1 MFDIFTGP
9 AKRVIIVAESEAVAL
24 GHDFIGPEHLLIGL
38 AEVSEGLAGQVLAER
53 GVTPGQVRGEA
64 ARLLAAAGFGG
75 SGPGAADALAAI
87 GIDVQEIQRRADA
100 TFGPGQFQFPR
111 PVFTPRA
118 KTILEQSL
126 AEARGLGHDYIGTE
140 HVLLA
145 LLAENDDA
153 GPAQPDSGA
162 RPDGGT
168 RPDGDAGPDSAAR
181 PDGEALTR
189 GIAILGGAGA
199 DPAALRQAVLARLIP
214 QPS

>member
-1 MFDIFTGP
+1 VFDIFTGP

-24 GHDFIGPEHLLIGL
+24 GHDFIGPEHVLIGL

-64 ARLLAAAGFGG
+64 ARLLAEAGFGG
-75 SGPGAADALAAI
+75 SRPGAADALAAI

-111 PVFTPRA
+111 PVFTPLA
-118 KTILEQSL
+118 KAVLEQSL
-126 AEARGLGHDYIGTE
+126 AEARALGHDYIGTE

-145 LLAENDDA
+145 LLADNDDA
-153 GPAQPDSGA
+153 DSAQPDSGA

-168 RPDGDAGPDSAAR
+168 RPDGDAGPDSATR
-181 PDGEALTR
+181 PDGEARTR
-189 GIAILGGAGA
+189 GIAILGAVGA